1 LRGPA
6 TPAREDALARLH
18 PLRLRAQQFAL
29 SRQPDQLSGL
39 GTADIDGLAVRAA
52 DDALMSN
59 LRTLDDYRGA
69 SRFTTWASKFAVH
82 EAGVKG
88 RRARRKSA
96 SPWANRPT
104 TKSREHRE
112 HNRLRWR
119 RLGAGASRRDRRAFA
134 RRATGRTPDPR
145 LRAADATADRC

>member
-1 LRGPA
+1 MSCAALSPHDGLMPPRPPIAPAVEGSEAWTAALRGPA

-18 PLRLRAQQFAL
+18 PLMLRATQFAL

-88 RRARRKSA
+88 RRSA
-96 SPWANRPT
+96 SQV
-104 TKSREHRE
+104 REP
-112 HNRLRWR
+112 
-119 RLGAGASRRDRRAFA
+119 LGEPADDEVEG
-134 RRATGRTPDPR
+134 TP
-145 LRAADATADRC
+145 